1 MAKRQFSDVQ
11 IFIILTV
18 VSVVSAGILA
28 FTYNFTK
35 DPIEKTEKKKK
46 EDALRVVLP
55 PETVK
60 ITPQTIKIEGEDVE
74 LNIGEDKDGKVVGYA
89 IQTITKKGFGGEIIF
104 LLGIDLQGKITTYNV
119 IDHKETPGLGD
130 GINSEKFKK
139 QFQGKNSENFT
150 FKVVKDGGNVQ
161 AITAATITSRA
172 ACDALEKG
180 LKYFK
185 AYKTQ
190 GSQK

>member
-1 MAKRQFSDVQ
+1 MAKKQFSDVQ

-18 VSVVSAGILA
+18 VSVASAGILA

-35 DPIEKTEKKKK
+35 DPIAKSEARKK
-46 EDALRVVLP
+46 EEALRIVLP
-55 PETVK
+55 PETTKINSQK
-60 ITPQTIKIEGEDVE
+60 ITVEGEEVE
-74 LNIGEDKDGKVVGYA
+74 LSIGEDKNGAVLGYA
-89 IQTITKKGFGGEIIF
+89 IQSITKKGFGGEIIF
-104 LLGIDLQGKITTYNV
+104 LLGLDLEGKITTYNV
-119 IDHKETPGLGD
+119 ISHTETPGLGD

-139 QFQGKNSENFT
+139 QFTGKNYENFT

-161 AITAATITSRA
+161 AITAATISSRA
-172 ACDALEKG
+172 ACKALDKG

>member
-18 VSVVSAGILA
+18 VSVASAGILA

-35 DPIEKTEKKKK
+35 DPIAKTEARKK
-46 EDALRVVLP
+46 EDALRNVLP
-55 PETVK
+55 SETTRITTQK
-60 ITPQTIKIEGEDVE
+60 ITVEGEEVE
-74 LNIGEDKDGKVVGYA
+74 LSIGEDKNGAVLGYA
-89 IQTITKKGFGGEIIF
+89 VQSITKKGFGGQIIF
-104 LLGIDLQGKITTYNV
+104 LLGLDLEGKITTYNV
-119 IDHKETPGLGD
+119 ISHTETPGLGD

-139 QFQGKNSENFT
+139 QFQGKNSGNFT

-161 AITAATITSRA
+161 AITAATISSRA
-172 ACDALEKG
+172 ACEALDKG